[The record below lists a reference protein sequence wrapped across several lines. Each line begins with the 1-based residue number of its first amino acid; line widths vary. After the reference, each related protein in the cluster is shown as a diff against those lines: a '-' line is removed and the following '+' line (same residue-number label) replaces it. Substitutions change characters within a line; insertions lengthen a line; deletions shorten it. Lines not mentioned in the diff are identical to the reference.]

1 AELTELAF
9 AARACE
15 RAHESEDPDGYYH
28 HNEDFHRIIYR
39 ASGNSFLT
47 AEAGR
52 LQKRLRPFRRM
63 QLRIRGRMLQS
74 LGEHSVIL
82 QALTDGDPVLAA
94 ETLRNHVLIQGE
106 RFHDLLSSYE
116 KSPAGNRV

>member
-1 AELTELAF
+1 DQPEFFISSRRRHT
-9 AARACE
+9 
-15 RAHESEDPDGYYH
+15 
-28 HNEDFHRIIYR
+28 
-39 ASGNSFLT
+39 SFSRDWSSDVCSSDL
-47 AEAGR
+47 R